1 METNIQ
7 NAIKV
12 CERVF
17 GNDVIWHKYTFDMPL
32 IYSNNFLLYKF
43 IFQDKQYLLLVGKN
57 NDVSTDLIKNFY
69 EYIKNN
75 NDKNVLIYLSN
86 RRVFNEL
93 HRDVQYVSFDG
104 KYQLD
109 VVKRAYLVNKIE
121 YTKATQ
127 LVVKYLL
134 LFKDR
139 NLSTRHVAEKI
150 GLSNTTVKRAYD
162 FLEEVGGIVR
172 SGIQTSNVDYS
183 IVSKPKLL
191 KVIKD
196 YLIFPYHRSIR
207 LFLNQSSLEK
217 YKDVFY
223 ISGENALSKYT
234 ELGEMDINEYAVSSK
249 VFDQLIADS
258 PNDQDG
264 ELYNIEDFIYDPKL
278 FANKKYIDIIDTY
291 IIITN
296 RYKNN
301 GNPRI
306 KQAIKELE
314 RKIVK

>member
-1 METNIQ
+1 MVTNLQ

-17 GNDVIWHKYTFDMPL
+17 GNDIIWHKYTFDMPL
-32 IYSNNFLLYKF
+32 IYSNSFLLYRF
-43 IFQDKQYLLLVGKN
+43 ILHDKQYLLLIGKD
-57 NDVSTDLIKNFY
+57 NDISTTLIKNFY
-69 EYIKNN
+69 EYAKSKN
-75 NDKNVLIYLSN
+75 DGNVLIYLSN
-86 RRVFNEL
+86 RKIFNEL
-93 HRDVQYVSFDG
+93 HSEVQYVSFDG

-109 VVKRAYLVNKIE
+109 VVKKAYLINKNE

-134 LFKDR
+134 LYKDN
-139 NLSTRHVAEKI
+139 NLSTRHIGEKI

-172 SGIQTSNVDYS
+172 NGIQTSNVDYS
-183 IVSKPKLL
+183 IVSKAILL

-296 RYKNN
+296 RYKHTND
-301 GNPRI
+301 PRI
-306 KQAIKELE
+306 KQVIKSLE
-314 RKIVK
+314 HSIIK